1 MSHENRDA
9 GKERL
14 TYICFPLGKVLKL
27 LLIFL
32 LTQKWLFPYSTEPG
46 SETTHRPPAN
56 SQKEKTLVL
65 KHDECKPETLSVV
78 SFFPLISFIHHDMSF
93 HSFALSLSHS
103 FQANNLRT
111 AFITSLC
118 LLKAWWSLC
127 ALSSQPSQDCT
138 NYSFSDYISNLSNTL
153 GVA

>member
-46 SETTHRPPAN
+46 CETTHRPPAN
-56 SQKEKTLVL
+56 SQEEKTLVL
-65 KHDECKPETLSVV
+65 KHDECKLETLSVV
-78 SFFPLISFIHHDMSF
+78 SFFPSHLI
-93 HSFALSLSHS
+93 HSPWHEFSLSCTLCKS
-103 FQANNLRT
+103 FLPGQQLE
-111 AFITSLC
+111 
-118 LLKAWWSLC
+118 
-127 ALSSQPSQDCT
+127 D
-138 NYSFSDYISNLSNTL
+138 SFYHFPFPFESVMVFMCPLFAAQWRL
-153 GVA
+153 H